1 MRAPAGEP
9 KISVSEFTEP
19 TEVASMGFGVEP
31 MFQTRADYYACL
43 KLYEA
48 EGKISSRQFTHPSHY
63 FVAMRVLANARCYL
77 RHETPSQPHSV
88 EALLSI
94 VE

>member
-1 MRAPAGEP
+1 MPVEESKVSITEFAEP
-9 KISVSEFTEP
+9 MVVS
-19 TEVASMGFGVEP
+19 SLGFGSEP
-31 MFQTRADYYACL
+31 LFQTHADYCACL

-48 EGKISSRQFTHPSHY
+48 EGKISVRQFTHSSHY